1 MEKKIDLHIH
11 TNCSDGDNSI
21 YEVIDM
27 AINNKLDMISIT
39 DHDTVMAYSDEVFK
53 YAYDRGIELVT
64 GVEISVKYNNE
75 TIHVLGYNIDVENE
89 NLNNKLEMI
98 RNQRHIYLRDVADK
112 FMTLGYIVNVDSL
125 DKIEAVTKAHIANDI
140 INNKNNSKFLIDKF
154 GYIPDKGEF
163 IESMMNEGCPC
174 FVKKKSISPVMA
186 AEMIREAGG
195 VVFLAHP
202 VAYKYEDGLTDEDIL
217 RIVREMNADGI
228 EANYIYVDKFNN
240 VIDDREHY
248 QKLARDNGLKIST
261 GSDFHKI
268 DGIHPEIGFVN
279 YEM

>member
-89 NLNNKLEMI
+89 NLNIKLEMI

-112 FMTLGYIVNVDSL
+112 FMTLGYIVNVYSL
-125 DKIEAVTKAHIANDI
+125 DKI
-140 INNKNNSKFLIDKF
+140 
-154 GYIPDKGEF
+154 
-163 IESMMNEGCPC
+163 
-174 FVKKKSISPVMA
+174 
-186 AEMIREAGG
+186 
-195 VVFLAHP
+195 
-202 VAYKYEDGLTDEDIL
+202 
-217 RIVREMNADGI
+217 
-228 EANYIYVDKFNN
+228 
-240 VIDDREHY
+240 
-248 QKLARDNGLKIST
+248 
-261 GSDFHKI
+261 
-268 DGIHPEIGFVN
+268 
-279 YEM
+279 

>member
-140 INNKNNSKFLIDKF
+140 INNNS
-154 GYIPDKGEF
+154 
-163 IESMMNEGCPC
+163 S
-174 FVKKKSISPVMA
+174 
-186 AEMIREAGG
+186 
-195 VVFLAHP
+195 
-202 VAYKYEDGLTDEDIL
+202 
-217 RIVREMNADGI
+217 
-228 EANYIYVDKFNN
+228 
-240 VIDDREHY
+240 
-248 QKLARDNGLKIST
+248 
-261 GSDFHKI
+261 
-268 DGIHPEIGFVN
+268 
-279 YEM
+279 

>member
-89 NLNNKLEMI
+89 NLNNKLERI
-98 RNQRHIYLRDVADK
+98 KELIN
-112 FMTLGYIVNVDSL
+112 
-125 DKIEAVTKAHIANDI
+125 I
-140 INNKNNSKFLIDKF
+140 IM
-154 GYIPDKGEF
+154 E
-163 IESMMNEGCPC
+163 
-174 FVKKKSISPVMA
+174 V
-186 AEMIREAGG
+186 
-195 VVFLAHP
+195 
-202 VAYKYEDGLTDEDIL
+202 
-217 RIVREMNADGI
+217 
-228 EANYIYVDKFNN
+228 
-240 VIDDREHY
+240 
-248 QKLARDNGLKIST
+248 
-261 GSDFHKI
+261 
-268 DGIHPEIGFVN
+268 
-279 YEM
+279 

>member
-140 INNKNNSKFLIDKF
+140 INNKNNSKLLIDKF

-248 QKLARDNGLKIST
+248 QKLSRDNGLKIST

>member
-1 MEKKIDLHIH
+1 MEKNIDLHIH

-89 NLNNKLEMI
+89 NLNIKLELI

-140 INNKNNSKFLIDKF
+140 INNKNNSKLLIDKF

-248 QKLARDNGLKIST
+248 QKLSRDNGLKIST

>member
-39 DHDTVMAYSDEVFK
+39 DHDTVMAYGDEVFK

-140 INNKNNSKFLIDKF
+140 INNKNNSKLLIDKF

-217 RIVREMNADGI
+217 IIVREMNADGI